1 MFKLLHQNVL
11 NIQIQLLNY
20 DMQQPIQL
28 LYLLF
33 QNQDFY
39 LNFMFIPF
47 FNFILVISLKIH
59 LIREQLILKHAPK
72 LQRAIILHN
81 LLYLIMKVLHTY
93 LNEYQLMMELFLIL
107 FQFLML
113 IISIIKHFLI
123 YHFFYRNKL
132 NYYM

>member
-33 QNQDFY
+33 QNLDFY

-59 LIREQLILKHAPK
+59 LIREQLILKHALK

-93 LNEYQLMMELFLIL
+93 LSEYQLMMELFLIL